1 MRGVKV
7 AFGKTKVANGPG
19 ASLREDVP
27 GPQED
32 EFADRANRERAEYEA
47 RVLSELRE
55 RFDLTAREAEI
66 ALMLSRGH
74 SRPGICSQLGI
85 SDGTVRAHSSHIY
98 TKLGVHRRDE
108 LILAV
113 QEVEKGLGSR

>member
-1 MRGVKV
+1 M
-7 AFGKTKVANGPG
+7 
-19 ASLREDVP
+19 
-27 GPQED
+27 
-32 EFADRANRERAEYEA
+32 
-47 RVLSELRE
+47 LSELRE

-113 QEVEKGLGSR
+113 QEVEKGLDGR